1 MIHVFDL
8 DDTLL
13 MSDSYN
19 EYNDI
24 KIDLR
29 LNELLSDLNNKYIF
43 TNGTYGHALKSISY
57 MNLPKFNGILAR
69 DNLYM
74 NQPLKPVI
82 ELFHYVHNYI
92 YNHNYS
98 NLCQSIIFYDDMLEN
113 LESAKKLGWITVW
126 ITKSNNNPPPYVDY
140 SSDNIIDA
148 ITYLK

>member
-43 TNGTYGHALKSISY
+43 TNGTYGHAFKSISY

-82 ELFHYVHNYI
+82 DLFYYVHNYI

-98 NLCQSIIFYDDMLEN
+98 TLCQSIIFYDDMLEN

-126 ITKSNNNPPPYVDY
+126 ITKSNNYPPPYVDY